1 MPSTSILDRLKS
13 GASLLLDGGTGSELQ
28 RRGIDVLKGATAE
41 GGLQAW
47 SATANMEAPEAVR
60 EVHGDYPASGRRY
73 CHQQQL
79 LDEPHANGANWT
91 GRPMGSLRPRSRGER
106 NRGARRRN
114 PEAYVA
120 GGIAPPCVQ
129 RQSEGRQSDVDIVGE
144 EAYRREI
151 GDHAKLLAEVGVDV
165 IWVEYV
171 GYIAD
176 CVAAADACAEA
187 GLPVFLGVRH
197 IREDGDMQYGER
209 LEDLAAALAG
219 HKVDGVLIMCTPP
232 AEVSAGLPR
241 LRDAFDGYVG
251 AYPNIG
257 YRPLA
262 PLGSGEAGTSQEE
275 TAEILQR
282 GRQHT
287 RTAGRVRSG
296 VEGHRRADY
305 RGLLCDRAGAHP
317 GHAFSCKGMSSLGAS
332 QNPHPPNPDIRFR
345 WQGRIYVLSANGFPR
360 GAVAAFV
367 GATLVVARVRAMLS
381 VMVFARPNRNGLWP
395 N

>member
-60 EVHGDYPASGRRY
+60 EVHGDYLRA
-73 CHQQQL
+73 
-79 LDEPHANGANWT
+79 GADIVISNNFWT
-91 GRPMGSLRPRSRGER
+91 SPTRMAPIGLGDRWEAY
-106 NRGARRRN
+106 ARAAAENAIAARDAVN

-129 RQSEGRQSDVDIVGE
+129 RQSEGRQSDVDIMGE

-176 CVAAADACAEA
+176 CVAAADACAGT

-209 LEDLAAALAG
+209 LEDLVAALAG

-275 TAEILQR
+275 TAEILQWGDNTPER
-282 GRQHT
+282 LAAYAREWK
-287 RTAGRVRSG
+287 AM
-296 VEGHRRADY
+296 
-305 RGLLCDRAGAHP
+305 GAQII
-317 GHAFSCKGMSSLGAS
+317 GGCC
-332 QNPHPPNPDIRFR
+332 
-345 WQGRIYVLSANGFPR
+345 
-360 GAVAAFV
+360 
-367 GATLVVARVRAMLS
+367 ATGPEHIRAMRT
-381 VMVFARPNRNGLWP
+381 VVKGR
-395 N
+395 